1 MKLDDTIRAVQQ
13 ALGIDVDGNAGPQ
26 TWEAIYNR
34 IRRLRMTRE
43 RLEKAFFVG
52 GIIAGIGTPVAILIA
67 FWGLRA
73 QLQSSVIAEES
84 KWTLEVD
91 KVFIDHPEFQPYFE
105 RNQPISNNDASCLR
119 VAAVADF
126 MMDGME
132 TILETET
139 GGVNKGW
146 ESWIYDSFANSP
158 ILRERLCQNPTWYPE
173 LYSKFQ
179 NWKKAPKQKAGAV
192 PD

>member
-1 MKLDDTIRAVQQ
+1 
-13 ALGIDVDGNAGPQ
+13 
-26 TWEAIYNR
+26 
-34 IRRLRMTRE
+34 MTRD

-52 GIIAGIGTPVAILIA
+52 GIVAGIFSIFSILTPVGIWIA
-67 FWGLRA
+67 YFGLKE
-73 QLQSSVIAEES
+73 QLHSSLIAEES
-84 KWTLEVD
+84 RWTLEVD

-105 RNQPISNNDASCLR
+105 RNKPISNNDDASYLR

-139 GGVNKGW
+139 GHVNEGW
-146 ESWIYDSFANSP
+146 ESWINDSFANSP

-179 NWKKAPKQKAGAV
+179 NWKKAPKQGAGAV